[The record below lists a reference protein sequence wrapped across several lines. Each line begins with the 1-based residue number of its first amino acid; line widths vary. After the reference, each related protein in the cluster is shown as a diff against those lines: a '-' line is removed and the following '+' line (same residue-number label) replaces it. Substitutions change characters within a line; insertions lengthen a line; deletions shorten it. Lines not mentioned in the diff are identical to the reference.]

1 MKYYLVYKG
10 HDLPLKNTTAL
21 DFPSDIETLEIKEAE
36 LLKSVFQRMG
46 FIFELVEVDSNI
58 STPIKQT
65 DRKLVEDFGGL
76 TNREIEVC
84 RLICFGIHPKHI
96 ASTLDMMPK
105 TVSVHRSN
113 IYRKI
118 GVSSP
123 IALLR
128 QALKAG
134 FVKAAEL
141 VEFEG

>member
-10 HDLPLKNTTAL
+10 HDLPLKNSGSL
-21 DFPSDIETLEIKEAE
+21 DLPSDIETLSIQEAE

-58 STPIKQT
+58 SVPIKQT
-65 DRKLVEDFGGL
+65 DRKLVDDFGGL

-84 RLICFGIHPKHI
+84 RLICLGVHPKHI
-96 ASTLDMMPK
+96 AGKLDMMPK
-105 TVSVHRSN
+105 TVLVHRSN

-134 FVKAAEL
+134 FIRTAEL